1 MVLNL
6 DGGKSPDSVTA
17 TLTTNADSIEFKD
30 QGWVLN
36 IIPKPT
42 ATQKSLAPELHSCSA
57 SPVTPPPLSQSDFII
72 DSMGLFTKK
81 YFAIQENLNR
91 STNLKW
97 INFSQ
102 LMAYYQ
108 DNIDSGKQLI
118 YKIHEQLSQEFMKDT
133 VRYIFPHVSHRTEF
147 FIYNG
152 DDFKQIFDTA
162 NRQRAGL

>member
-1 MVLNL
+1 MLNL

-42 ATQKSLAPELHSCSA
+42 ATPKSLAPELHSCLA

-81 YFAIQENLNR
+81 YFAIQENLN
-91 STNLKW
+91 SPTKFKG

-102 LMAYYQ
+102 LVANYQ
-108 DNIDSGKQLI
+108 DNIDSQLKQLI
-118 YKIHEQLSQEFMKDT
+118 YEIHERLSPKFMKDT
-133 VRYIFPHVSHRTEF
+133 VQFIFP
-147 FIYNG
+147 
-152 DDFKQIFDTA
+152 DA
-162 NRQRAGL
+162 